1 MNYNFEK
8 LNKAELGDYKWL
20 VDGIKN
26 RLPELTE
33 EQIIKVL
40 EIVLDTCSYCLDDY
54 SRCQC
59 WNDE

>member
-8 LNKAELGDYKWL
+8 LNKAELRNYKWL

-33 EQIIKVL
+33 EQIIKIL
-40 EIVLDTCSYCLDDY
+40 EIILDTCRFCFDDY
-54 SRCQC
+54 SGCQC